1 VNSPDRNNVFALVL
15 AAGGASRFG
24 STKQIEPVDGV
35 PLARRAM
42 DAAIKV
48 CGDRTALVVG
58 HEWNTVKDACDPQTS
73 FIICNDRYNDGIGTS
88 IALGAC
94 ALRHVADAIV
104 VLLADQPLITPGHI
118 QALIDTW
125 SGIDDEIVATSFADS
140 LGPPVLFPRA
150 CFEDIAALQG
160 DTGGKHLLHDARF
173 KVSTVRFEAAAV
185 DIDTPDDLK
194 NLQER
199 L

>member
-1 VNSPDRNNVFALVL
+1 MNCPDRNNVFALVL

-24 STKQIEPVDGV
+24 STKQIEQVNGV

-42 DAAIKV
+42 DTAIKV

-58 HEWNTVKDACDPQTS
+58 HEWSAVKNACDLQTS
-73 FIICNDRYNDGIGTS
+73 FIIYNDRYNDGIGTS
-88 IALGAC
+88 IALGAR
-94 ALRHVADAIV
+94 ALRHVADAIIV
-104 VLLADQPLITPGHI
+104 MLADQPLITTGHI

-150 CFEDIAALQG
+150 YFEDIAALQG
-160 DTGGKHLLHDARF
+160 DNGGKHLLHDTRF

-185 DIDTPDDLK
+185 DIDTPNDLA
-194 NLQER
+194 NL
-199 L
+199 